1 MINWFVKSTVFVL
14 ICCLVTSC
22 KEGGIQALEKT
33 KTTVINEGLTETS
46 TAITFGKRNFEANVA
61 KQLNHLLVAEWG
73 DLIPEAELQVLLNPP
88 EYLDEID
95 DGSLEDF
102 LPDKLKNTHQ
112 GNLSALSSYE
122 QALVSSNTISALD
135 GVTVRIPGFVVPLEI
150 NEQQIITR
158 FFVVPYFGACIHL
171 PPPAPNQMIHIE
183 TKQGIQLESI
193 YEPIWVSG
201 KLSTTLIEDDMA
213 TSAYSME
220 VYAIARYEERD

>member
-1 MINWFVKSTVFVL
+1 MVVFWV
-14 ICCLVTSC
+14 CCLVTSC
-22 KEGGIQALEKT
+22 KQSDTKSLEKKQISVT
-33 KTTVINEGLTETS
+33 NEVVAEYS
-46 TAITFGKRNFEANVA
+46 TAITFGKRNFTSNVA

-112 GNLSALSSYE
+112 GDLSALSSYE

-220 VYAIARYEERD
+220 VYAIERYEERG